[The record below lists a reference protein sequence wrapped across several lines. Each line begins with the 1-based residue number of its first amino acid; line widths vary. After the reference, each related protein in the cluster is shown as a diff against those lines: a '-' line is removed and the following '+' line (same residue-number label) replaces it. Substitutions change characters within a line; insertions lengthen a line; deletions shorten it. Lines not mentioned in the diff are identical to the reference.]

1 MHHSHVGMELGFRVS
16 KHSHQCLYN
25 RKFITFLP
33 TKPKIHSHQTMQN
46 CVKIYRYYNIRVN
59 LQLHYSCCISFF
71 YSFFTYAKDEGRKW
85 MVVVICEE
93 RETKKK
99 KKKNNQEKLIF

>member
-1 MHHSHVGMELGFRVS
+1 M
-16 KHSHQCLYN
+16 
-25 RKFITFLP
+25 TFLP

-59 LQLHYSCCISFF
+59 YISIIHVIFSF

-99 KKKNNQEKLIF
+99 KKSRKINILKKYSVK